1 MGNVP
6 DLDVLDRIRR
16 QYGELSH
23 SFRKVADYVVE
34 HYLDAAFLPAAR
46 WAAEAGVSES
56 VVVRF
61 SVALGYD
68 GFPSLLHAVQALTR
82 TRLSPPSRFQE
93 SLDWGAMEPNQI
105 LQQNMLLD
113 EENLRQTRAEALN
126 WSVAKVVDAVVSA
139 ERIYVLG
146 LRGQA
151 HLAGLMA
158 FWLDALGYRAQALQ
172 QGDVMLFQGLR
183 HFSKHDL
190 LVVVAFPRY
199 MRRNVEAIGL
209 ARTRGGRSVVITDS
223 ITSPEAQAGNF
234 VLKVA
239 RESHSFMNSYTAALS
254 VIHAIVTTCA
264 LRDPG
269 RAATS
274 LSELEAVVPH
284 GDFFSI

>member
-1 MGNVP
+1 MPGI
-6 DLDVLDRIRR
+6 DVLDRIRR
-16 QYGELSH
+16 HYGEFSN
-23 SFRKVADYVVE
+23 SFRKVADYLVE
-34 HYLDAAFLPAAR
+34 HHLDAAFLPAAR
-46 WAAEAGVSES
+46 WASEAGVSES

-68 GFPSLLHAVQALTR
+68 GFPSLLHEVQALTR

-93 SLDWGAMEPNQI
+93 SLDWGAMEPHQI
-105 LQQNMLLD
+105 LEHNMLLD
-113 EENLRQTRAEALN
+113 EENLRQTRGETPN
-126 WSVAKVVDAVVSA
+126 WSFAKVVDAVVAA
-139 ERIYVLG
+139 ERIYVMG

-183 HFSKHDL
+183 HFSDRDL
-190 LVVVAFPRY
+190 LIVVAFPRY
-199 MRRNVEAIGL
+199 MRRNVEALGL
-209 ARTRGGRSVVITDS
+209 ARSRGGRSVVITDS
-223 ITSPEAQAGNF
+223 ITSPEAQASDF

-264 LRDPG
+264 LRDPA
-269 RAATS
+269 RAARS
-274 LSELEAVVPH
+274 LSELEGVVPQ
-284 GDFFSI
+284 GDFFGL